1 MTMPKF
7 LLVNPF
13 RLPAGSRFLHR
24 PVDGP
29 KEAQVVN
36 FKDIA
41 HTLEG
46 IEWDFDPGPVAT
58 HGDWSAANREEFA
71 YVAVDRLKIVR
82 AACESGKYDAIVL
95 LGGAEPGFQDARE
108 IGRSFGVV
116 VTGCAFAQ
124 MHVAA
129 MLGDRFSVIDLY
141 EAHAKY
147 FSGIVTQHRF
157 NERCASIRNLEFPLP
172 RPGVSEPHPIVE
184 QRRRAFAGE
193 PSEIV
198 ETCVREAV
206 AAIEDDGAEVLIFGC
221 SATYWL
227 KPFLEQRL
235 EALGWDV
242 PVLEGQGAAIELAKL
257 LVGLGVNHSGLSFPS
272 STPRVTRRRI
282 VP

>member
-1 MTMPKF
+1 MPRF

-13 RLPAGSRFLHR
+13 RLPTGSRFLHR

-29 KEAQVVN
+29 KEVQVVN
-36 FKDIA
+36 YKDIA

-46 IEWDFDPGPVAT
+46 IDWDFDPGPVTT

-82 AACESGKYDAIVL
+82 AACESGRYDAIVL

-108 IGRSFGVV
+108 IGRSFGVP

-124 MHVAA
+124 MHLAA

-147 FSGIVTQHRF
+147 FSGIVNQHRF
-157 NERCASIRNLEFPLP
+157 ASRCASIRNLEFPLP
-172 RPGVSEPHPIVE
+172 RPDVDEPHPIAE
-184 QRRRAFAGE
+184 QRRLAFAGE
-193 PSEIV
+193 MSDIV
-198 ETCVREAV
+198 ETCVREAI
-206 AAIEDDGAEVLIFGC
+206 AAIEEDGAEVLIFGC

-227 KPFLEQRL
+227 KPFLERRL
-235 EALGWDV
+235 ADLGWDI
-242 PVLEGQGAAIELAKL
+242 PVLEGQGAAIAQARMLVDLKL
-257 LVGLGVNHSGLSFPS
+257 NYSALSFPS
-272 STPRVTRRRI
+272 STPVRTRRRI
-282 VP
+282 LP